1 MPRYKARLGLVAEAP
16 DGADFAGQFGSA
28 DGAIAWNGGELA
40 GHGRALGDVCHLVF
54 QGLDLLLQLE
64 DPFGILAD
72 HVADQA
78 GIGAEAGALL
88 PSLNAIGV
96 GGADGRHFE

>member
-1 MPRYKARLGLVAEAP
+1 M
-16 DGADFAGQFGSA
+16 
-28 DGAIAWNGGELA
+28 
-40 GHGRALGDVCHLVF
+40 CHLVF
-54 QGLDLLLQLE
+54 QSLDLSVQLKN
-64 DPFGILAD
+64 PFGILAD